1 MLIRWKK
8 INDVLSLELRFSFDE
23 VLLSALSFFA
33 NQLHKSKIYYF
44 MYMYTHTDNDDDDD
58 TAESG
63 V

>member
-1 MLIRWKK
+1 M
-8 INDVLSLELRFSFDE
+8 LSLELRFSFDE

-58 TAESG
+58 DTAESG